1 MVLINFVE
9 IPVRLKV
16 YADATFNVNV
26 SVLVLPRFG
35 TLTAKL
41 LLPLQLVIEVVP
53 EPVHW
58 VEPTNKPVA
67 IISGAV
73 LYSLAETEPV
83 LKEW

>member
-53 EPVHW
+53 EPVH
-58 VEPTNKPVA
+58 
-67 IISGAV
+67 
-73 LYSLAETEPV
+73 
-83 LKEW
+83 